1 MAAQLCLLRRGST
14 VFQESPALHT
24 VQLLSKSEKVWLSA
38 LQGSSNARY
47 VASRLIPAHCDSTEE
62 QEAQVPV
69 LGALTEEQLAAM
81 LSRQLLTEEA
91 SLLQWCRSVG
101 VEPPPPPDNITDALE
116 GKMSC
121 RISFTLKRA
130 ISHDKA

>member
-1 MAAQLCLLRRGST
+1 M
-14 VFQESPALHT
+14 
-24 VQLLSKSEKVWLSA
+24 

-47 VASRLIPAHCDSTEE
+47 VASRLIPAHRDGTEE

-81 LSRQLLTEEA
+81 LSRQLPTEEA
-91 SLLQWCRSVG
+91 SLLQWCRLVG

-116 GKMSC
+116 GKSVSQSHRILTLSSGGDEPERCTRDCFYQSGMSKC
-121 RISFTLKRA
+121 
-130 ISHDKA
+130 